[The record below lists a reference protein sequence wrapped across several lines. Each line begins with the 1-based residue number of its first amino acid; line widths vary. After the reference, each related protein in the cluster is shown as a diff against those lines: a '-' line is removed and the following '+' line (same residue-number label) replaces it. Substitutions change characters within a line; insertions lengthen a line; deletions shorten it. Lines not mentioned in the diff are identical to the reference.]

1 MHSLA
6 GLLGVSAPAIIQ
18 YILYWR
24 FGWGFL
30 ANKAVWHNKSK
41 MKSYGELFRTGD
53 TVTVVLDLDLG
64 EWEDREVGRKGRV
77 SGRGRG
83 GISI

>member
-1 MHSLA
+1 MLIHLLA
-6 GLLGVSAPAIIQ
+6 GLLGVSAPAIIH

-64 EWEDREVGRKGRV
+64 EWEDREVGREFRSK
-77 SGRGRG
+77 
-83 GISI
+83 